1 MEMSRVA
8 LSAGVLIVAGC
19 AAAPVETGPV
29 APAQPAPPPA
39 DARAIPARTL
49 LDVRLDQELGTT
61 ASRVGDTFTATV
73 EEPLIA
79 ANRQTVV
86 PAGAVITGMVTGVG
100 PVAEGQEV
108 AAIRLNFLRINID
121 GVSHPV
127 SASIVG
133 TRLPG
138 AAQRPG
144 DETQEIVTAAAAGAV
159 LGAILGGELR
169 DMLVGAALGAGAGTV
184 ISLGTGEAEAVL
196 PAGTQLRL
204 QTVDR
209 VQLR

>member
-1 MEMSRVA
+1 MKMSRVA
-8 LSAGVLIVAGC
+8 ISAGFLVVAGC
-19 AAAPVETGPV
+19 AAAPVETVPA

-49 LDVRLDQELGTT
+49 LDVRLDQDLGTT
-61 ASRVGDTFTATV
+61 VSRVGDTFTATV

-100 PVAEGQEV
+100 PAAEGREV
-108 AAIRLNFLRINID
+108 AAIRLNFLRINVD

-127 SASIVG
+127 SAGIVG
-133 TRLPG
+133 TQVPG
-138 AAQRPG
+138 APQQPAG
-144 DETQEIVTAAAAGAV
+144 ETQEVVTAAAGAV
-159 LGAILGGELR
+159 PGAILGGELR
-169 DMLVGAALGAGAGTV
+169 DMLVSAVLGAGAGTV
-184 ISLGTGEAEAVL
+184 VSLGTGDAGAVL

>member
-1 MEMSRVA
+1 MKMSRVA
-8 LSAGVLIVAGC
+8 ISAGFLMMAGC
-19 AAAPVETGPV
+19 AAAPVETAPV

-39 DARAIPARTL
+39 DARAIPARTQ

-61 ASRVGDTFTATV
+61 VSRVGDTFTATV

-100 PVAEGQEV
+100 PAAEGREV
-108 AAIRLNFLRINID
+108 AAIRLNFLRINVE

-127 SASIVG
+127 SADIVG
-133 TRLPG
+133 TQVPG
-138 AAQRPG
+138 APQQPAGEPQAV
-144 DETQEIVTAAAAGAV
+144 VTAAGAV
-159 LGAILGGELR
+159 RGAILGGELR
-169 DMLVGAALGAGAGTV
+169 DMLVGAVLGAGAGTV
-184 ISLGTGEAEAVL
+184 VSLGTGDAETVL

-204 QTVDR
+204 QTVNR